1 MKNYNSKEA
10 IKRMKVEISIELG
23 INTSNKNTSSFE
35 EITKRL
41 ARIGEE
47 YVKKTG

>member
-1 MKNYNSKEA
+1 MKY
-10 IKRMKVEISIELG
+10 EIASELG
-23 INTSNKNTSSFE
+23 VDLKENKTNSLS

-47 YVKKTG
+47 YVKNRN

>member
-10 IKRMKVEISIELG
+10 IKRMKEEISIELG

-41 ARIGEE
+41 ARNGEE

>member
-1 MKNYNSKEA
+1 MKY
-10 IKRMKVEISIELG
+10 EIASELG
-23 INTSNKNTSSFE
+23 INLKDNNPNGFN

-47 YVKKTG
+47 YVKNRN